1 MRRPT
6 SPPPHRRAATPRRRR
21 TAFVAALALAAV
33 AACERD
39 VAITDD
45 DPLAVEAANA
55 GMDALLVEGP
65 TARRVAA
72 HRLTVE
78 RVERWFAAQ
87 EALDA
92 EAADDPSRGAPDA
105 ISAAD
110 DPVERAVAAL
120 EARPGAEAAIRGA
133 GLTVEEFVLTGLALH
148 QALTASGPAAPDG
161 IRRLAARNAR
171 FVAEH
176 ADLLAGYGPPRP
188 SAIAEAPPP
197 TDSTWWYDPI
207 ADSLVYG
214 IAPVAAAPSPPA
226 VDTLPPDSVRVD
238 SVGTP
243 PTTLPPVPPTLPPVP
258 PTLPPP
264 ASPPPAPL
272 PVGPPR

>member
-1 MRRPT
+1 MRRSTTPT
-6 SPPPHRRAATPRRRR
+6 PHRHAAVSRRRR
-21 TAFVAALALAAV
+21 SVLAAALALAAAV
-33 AACERD
+33 ACERD

-45 DPLAVEAANA
+45 DPRAVEAANA

-78 RVERWFAAQ
+78 RVERWFTAQ
-87 EALDA
+87 AALDA
-92 EAADDPSRGAPDA
+92 DAADDPARGAPDA
-105 ISAAD
+105 IGAAD
-110 DPVERAVAAL
+110 DPVAGAVAAL

-148 QALTASGPAAPDG
+148 QALTASGPAAPAG
-161 IRRLAARNAR
+161 IRRLAAQNAR

-214 IAPVAAAPSPPA
+214 IAPAAAAPSPPA
-226 VDTLPPDSVRVD
+226 ADTLPPDSVGVD
-238 SVGTP
+238 SVAAP
-243 PTTLPPVPPTLPPVP
+243 PSPLPPI
-258 PTLPPP
+258 PP
-264 ASPPPAPL
+264 APPPPAPA
-272 PVGPPR
+272 PVGLSPSAPLPAPPR